1 MRTLMTRALVATGVL
16 LAVLAPTTAFAED
29 NSGFLSLP
37 PEGPYIVAVRLDQT
51 EVVDAAATPPPS
63 TEQITGVHGLP
74 FAPEGLSNCDEMSF
88 YRQQAGLPA
97 RFDALGW
104 RESNCRQEL
113 GVHTSCC
120 WGYLQ
125 LNISLHLR
133 DHRLVER
140 YHDCGVFFRQDAD
153 GPEPIEKQRHMCAAK
168 ALYDLLGF
176 QPWAL

>member
-1 MRTLMTRALVATGVL
+1 M
-16 LAVLAPTTAFAED
+16 LAVLIAGLLALAPTPTPS
-29 NSGFLSLP
+29 NGFQMP
-37 PEGPYIVAVRLDQT
+37 PEGYW
-51 EVVDAAATPPPS
+51 DAATVEVPATRG
-63 TEQITGVHGLP
+63 TTVQIETLPTPLPNVGIHDLP
-74 FAPEGLSNCDEMSF
+74 FAPEGLSNCDEMTF
-88 YRQQAGLPA
+88 YRVQAGLPA

-133 DHRLVER
+133 DHRLVDR
-140 YHDCGVFFRQDAD
+140 YHDCGIFSRQDAD

-176 QPWAL
+176 QPWSL